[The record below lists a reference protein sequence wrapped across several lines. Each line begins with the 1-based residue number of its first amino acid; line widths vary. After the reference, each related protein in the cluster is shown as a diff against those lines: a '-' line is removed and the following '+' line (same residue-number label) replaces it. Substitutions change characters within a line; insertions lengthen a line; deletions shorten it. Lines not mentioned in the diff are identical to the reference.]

1 MKYIATSVVAML
13 LLSGCD
19 NTQSNNS
26 SPSETEVGVV
36 TLKSQPV
43 SVVSELTGRT
53 SAALSAEV
61 RPQVGGIIQKRLFK
75 EGDLV
80 KAGQPLYQIDAASY
94 QAAWNEA
101 RAALQQA
108 QALVKADCQ
117 KAQRY
122 ARLVKE
128 NGVSQQDADDAQSTC
143 AQDKASVEAKK
154 AALETARIN
163 LDWTTVTA
171 PISGRIGISS
181 VTPGA
186 LVTAS
191 QDTALTT
198 IRGLDTMY
206 VDLTRSSVDLLRLRK
221 QSLATN
227 SDTMSVY
234 SLAGTAS
241 RDTALTTIRGLD
253 TMYVDLT
260 RSSVDLL
267 RLRKQSLATNSD
279 TMSVSLILEDGTTYS
294 EKGRL
299 ELTEVAVDE
308 STGSVTLRAI
318 FPNPQQQLLPGMFV
332 RARVDE
338 GVMENAI
345 LAPQQGVTRDAK
357 GNATALVVN
366 KDNKVEQRTL
376 ETGETYGDKWL
387 VLNGLHNGDRLI
399 VEGSAKVTSGQ
410 TVKAVEVQA
419 NGGNA

>member
-1 MKYIATSVVAML
+1 MRRVFLTLEKIMKYIATSVVAML

-181 VTPGA
+181 VTSGA

-191 QDTALTT
+191 Q
-198 IRGLDTMY
+198 
-206 VDLTRSSVDLLRLRK
+206 
-221 QSLATN
+221 
-227 SDTMSVY
+227 
-234 SLAGTAS
+234 
-241 RDTALTTIRGLD
+241 DTALTTIRGLD

-338 GVMENAI
+338 GVMEDAI

-366 KDNKVEQRTL
+366 KDNKVEQRAL

>member
-143 AQDKASVEAKK
+143 AQDKASVESKK

-191 QDTALTT
+191 Q
-198 IRGLDTMY
+198 
-206 VDLTRSSVDLLRLRK
+206 
-221 QSLATN
+221 
-227 SDTMSVY
+227 
-234 SLAGTAS
+234 
-241 RDTALTTIRGLD
+241 DTALTTIRGLD

-338 GVMENAI
+338 GVMEDAI

-419 NGGNA
+419 NGCLLYTSDAADD

>member
-19 NTQSNNS
+19 NTQSDNS

-36 TLKSQPV
+36 TVKSQPV
-43 SVVSELTGRT
+43 SVVSELNGRT

-227 SDTMSVY
+227 SDTMSV
-234 SLAGTAS
+234 
-241 RDTALTTIRGLD
+241 
-253 TMYVDLT
+253 
-260 RSSVDLL
+260 
-267 RLRKQSLATNSD
+267 
-279 TMSVSLILEDGTTYS
+279 SLILEDGTTYS

-318 FPNPQQQLLPGMFV
+318 FPT
-332 RARVDE
+332 RVDE
-338 GVMENAI
+338 GVMEDAI

-399 VEGSAKVTSGQ
+399 VEGSAKVTSG
-410 TVKAVEVQA
+410 
-419 NGGNA
+419 

>member
-19 NTQSNNS
+19 NTHTQSNNS

-36 TLKSQPV
+36 TVKSQPV

-227 SDTMSVY
+227 SDTMSV
-234 SLAGTAS
+234 
-241 RDTALTTIRGLD
+241 
-253 TMYVDLT
+253 
-260 RSSVDLL
+260 
-267 RLRKQSLATNSD
+267 
-279 TMSVSLILEDGTTYS
+279 SLILEDGTTYS

>member
-36 TLKSQPV
+36 TVKSQPV
-43 SVVSELTGRT
+43 SVVSELTGRI

-154 AALETARIN
+154 AAL
-163 LDWTTVTA
+163 
-171 PISGRIGISS
+171 
-181 VTPGA
+181 
-186 LVTAS
+186 VTAS
-191 QDTALTT
+191 Q
-198 IRGLDTMY
+198 
-206 VDLTRSSVDLLRLRK
+206 
-221 QSLATN
+221 
-227 SDTMSVY
+227 
-234 SLAGTAS
+234 
-241 RDTALTTIRGLD
+241 DTALTTIRGLD

-338 GVMENAI
+338 GVMEDAI

>member
-19 NTQSNNS
+19 NTHTQSNNS

-43 SVVSELTGRT
+43 SIVSELTGRT

-227 SDTMSVY
+227 SDTMSV
-234 SLAGTAS
+234 
-241 RDTALTTIRGLD
+241 
-253 TMYVDLT
+253 
-260 RSSVDLL
+260 
-267 RLRKQSLATNSD
+267 
-279 TMSVSLILEDGTTYS
+279 SLILEDGTTYS

>member
-19 NTQSNNS
+19 NTHTQSNNS

-227 SDTMSVY
+227 SDTMSV
-234 SLAGTAS
+234 
-241 RDTALTTIRGLD
+241 
-253 TMYVDLT
+253 
-260 RSSVDLL
+260 
-267 RLRKQSLATNSD
+267 
-279 TMSVSLILEDGTTYS
+279 SLILEDGTTYS

-345 LAPQQGVTRDAK
+345 LAPQQGVTHDAK
-357 GNATALVVN
+357 GNANALVVN

>member
-227 SDTMSVY
+227 SDTMSV
-234 SLAGTAS
+234 
-241 RDTALTTIRGLD
+241 
-253 TMYVDLT
+253 
-260 RSSVDLL
+260 
-267 RLRKQSLATNSD
+267 
-279 TMSVSLILEDGTTYS
+279 SLILEDGTTYS

-387 VLNGLHNGDRLI
+387 VACTTATDGLLKVLPKSLQGRPSRLLKFRLMEATPD
-399 VEGSAKVTSGQ
+399 VFALFCSPPGLCLGYRHFDYVGRDSGYSHI
-410 TVKAVEVQA
+410 ARRA
-419 NGGNA
+419 IS

>member
-36 TLKSQPV
+36 TVKSQPV

-143 AQDKASVEAKK
+143 AQDKASVAAKK

-191 QDTALTT
+191 Q
-198 IRGLDTMY
+198 
-206 VDLTRSSVDLLRLRK
+206 
-221 QSLATN
+221 
-227 SDTMSVY
+227 
-234 SLAGTAS
+234 
-241 RDTALTTIRGLD
+241 DTALTTIRGLD

-338 GVMENAI
+338 GVMEDAI

-387 VLNGLHNGDRLI
+387 VLNGLHSGDRLI

-419 NGGNA
+419 NGATPDVFALFCSPPGLCLGYRHFDYVGGDSGYSHIARRAIS

>member
-1 MKYIATSVVAML
+1 MRRVFLTLEKIMKYIATSVVAML

-227 SDTMSVY
+227 SDTMSV
-234 SLAGTAS
+234 
-241 RDTALTTIRGLD
+241 
-253 TMYVDLT
+253 
-260 RSSVDLL
+260 
-267 RLRKQSLATNSD
+267 
-279 TMSVSLILEDGTTYS
+279 SLILEDGTTYS

-338 GVMENAI
+338 GVMEDAI

-366 KDNKVEQRTL
+366 KDNKVEQRAL

-419 NGGNA
+419 NGGN

>member
-1 MKYIATSVVAML
+1 MFTLDKIMKYIATSVVAML

-19 NTQSNNS
+19 NTQNNNS

-80 KAGQPLYQIDAASY
+80 KAGQPLYQIDSASY
-94 QAAWNEA
+94 RAAWNEA

-122 ARLVKE
+122 ARLVKDS
-128 NGVSQQDADDAQSTC
+128 GVSQQDADDAQSTC

-198 IRGLDTMY
+198 IRGLE
-206 VDLTRSSVDLLRLRK
+206 
-221 QSLATN
+221 
-227 SDTMSVY
+227 
-234 SLAGTAS
+234 
-241 RDTALTTIRGLD
+241 

>member
-19 NTQSNNS
+19 NTQNNNS

-80 KAGQPLYQIDAASY
+80 KAGQPLYQIDSASY
-94 QAAWNEA
+94 RAAWNEA

-122 ARLVKE
+122 ARLVKDS
-128 NGVSQQDADDAQSTC
+128 GVSQQDADDAQSTC

-198 IRGLDTMY
+198 IRGLE
-206 VDLTRSSVDLLRLRK
+206 
-221 QSLATN
+221 
-227 SDTMSVY
+227 
-234 SLAGTAS
+234 
-241 RDTALTTIRGLD
+241 

-318 FPNPQQQLLPGMFV
+318 FPNPQQQLLPLLQQQQLLPLMFV

-399 VEGSAKVTSGQ
+399 VEGFANVTSGQ

>member
-1 MKYIATSVVAML
+1 LRNLFRDAGSLYLNIPDISSLILMRRVLFTLEKIMKYIATSVVAML

-19 NTQSNNS
+19 NTQNNNS

-80 KAGQPLYQIDAASY
+80 KAGQPLYQIDSASY
-94 QAAWNEA
+94 RAAWNEA

-122 ARLVKE
+122 ARLVKDS
-128 NGVSQQDADDAQSTC
+128 GVSQQDADDAQSTC

-198 IRGLDTMY
+198 IRGLE
-206 VDLTRSSVDLLRLRK
+206 
-221 QSLATN
+221 
-227 SDTMSVY
+227 
-234 SLAGTAS
+234 
-241 RDTALTTIRGLD
+241 

-387 VLNGLHNGDRLI
+387 VLDGLHNGDRLI

>member
-1 MKYIATSVVAML
+1 MRRVFLTLEKIMKYIATSVVAML

-36 TLKSQPV
+36 TVKSQPV

-227 SDTMSVY
+227 SDTMSV
-234 SLAGTAS
+234 
-241 RDTALTTIRGLD
+241 
-253 TMYVDLT
+253 
-260 RSSVDLL
+260 
-267 RLRKQSLATNSD
+267 
-279 TMSVSLILEDGTTYS
+279 SLILEDGTTYS

-338 GVMENAI
+338 GVMEDAI

>member
-19 NTQSNNS
+19 NTHTQSNNS

-163 LDWTTVTA
+163 LDWTTVTT

-191 QDTALTT
+191 Q
-198 IRGLDTMY
+198 
-206 VDLTRSSVDLLRLRK
+206 
-221 QSLATN
+221 
-227 SDTMSVY
+227 
-234 SLAGTAS
+234 
-241 RDTALTTIRGLD
+241 DTALTTIRGLD

-357 GNATALVVN
+357 GNANALVVN

>member
-1 MKYIATSVVAML
+1 MRRVFLTLEKIMKYIATSVVAML

-36 TLKSQPV
+36 TVKSQPV
-43 SVVSELTGRT
+43 SVVSELTGRI

-227 SDTMSVY
+227 SDTMSV
-234 SLAGTAS
+234 
-241 RDTALTTIRGLD
+241 
-253 TMYVDLT
+253 
-260 RSSVDLL
+260 
-267 RLRKQSLATNSD
+267 
-279 TMSVSLILEDGTTYS
+279 SLILEDGTTYS

-338 GVMENAI
+338 GVMEDAI